1 MYQQIEKIGAAT
13 ISVVEEFGRLLAFL
27 FSTVKAIF
35 SRPFGLN
42 DLIRQLAFIGS
53 YSVTIIIFSGLFT
66 GMVLALLF
74 YNILS
79 SYGSVDILGSAV
91 AKSLLQE
98 LGPVMSALM
107 VVARVGSSTTAEI
120 AIMRSEQQ
128 FDALQCMAI
137 NPYRYV
143 MVPKFIAAIISIPL
157 LTAIFNVVGIFG
169 GYLVGGLIKGIGGT
183 VYLQNII
190 DTVVWE
196 DLRMSIVKSF
206 IFALIIIWLALGKGF
221 YVHLEKGVFGAEA
234 VSRVTTNAV
243 VASAIAILFF
253 DFIVNSFLI

>member
-1 MYQQIEKIGAAT
+1 MYQQIEKIGAKSIVA
-13 ISVVEEFGRLLAFL
+13 VEEVGRLFKFL
-27 FSTVKAIF
+27 LLTIKAIF
-35 SRPFGLN
+35 SRPFGMK

-53 YSVTIIIFSGLFT
+53 YSVTIILFSGLFT

-74 YNILS
+74 YDVLS
-79 SYGSVDILGSAV
+79 RYGSVDILGSAV
-91 AKSLLQE
+91 ALSLIKE

-107 VVARVGSSTTAEI
+107 VIARVGSSTTAEI

-143 MVPKFIAAIISIPL
+143 MVPKFIAAMISIPL

-183 VYLQNII
+183 VYIQNII
-190 DTVVWE
+190 DTVVWT
-196 DLRMSIVKSF
+196 DLKMSFIKSF
-206 IFALIIIWLALGKGF
+206 LFALIVIWVALGKGF
-221 YVHLEKGVFGAEA
+221 YVHMEKGVFGAEA
-234 VSRVTTNAV
+234 VSRVTTKAV
-243 VASAIAILFF
+243 VTSAIAVLFI
-253 DFIVNSFLI
+253 DFLANSFLI

>member
-1 MYQQIEKIGAAT
+1 MYQKIEKVGAVGIT
-13 ISVVEEFGRLLAFL
+13 LVEEFGRLLVFL
-27 FSTVKAIF
+27 FSTLKAIF
-35 SRPFGLN
+35 SRPFGVK

-74 YNILS
+74 YDVLS
-79 SYGSVDILGSAV
+79 RYGSVDILGSAV
-91 AKSLLQE
+91 ALSLIKE
-98 LGPVMSALM
+98 LGPVMTALM
-107 VVARVGSSTTAEI
+107 VIARVGSSTTAEI

-137 NPYRYV
+137 NPFRYV

-190 DTVVWE
+190 DTVVWS
-196 DLRMSIVKSF
+196 DLKMSIIKSF
-206 IFALIIIWLALGKGF
+206 LFALIMIWLALGKGF
-221 YVHLEKGVFGAEA
+221 FVHLEKGVFGAEA
-234 VSRVTTNAV
+234 VSRVTTKAV
-243 VASAIAILFF
+243 VASAIATLFV
-253 DFIVNSFLI
+253 DFIANSFLI